1 MVVRFPDPYQVTA
14 PHTPTKRRRKRP
26 TLGPMAELLRASALS
41 GNGAYE
47 GASRAH
53 PRDQWLPALRSA
65 DADLFPDLAI
75 GRARSRD
82 IARNGLGHGNLT
94 TLVNHVIG
102 HRGLWPQSRLSPD
115 LFGGDREKARN
126 VERQIERAIKRKSC
140 RMDAEGRL
148 SRAQLHRLTYRSM
161 LESGD
166 VGWHLIPGPDGDP
179 IIEVIEADRIMTPP
193 GKGPKDGIREG
204 VERDANGAPV
214 AYWVARTHPG
224 DSYQS
229 VRDRKDNIVRV
240 HRFDEVG
247 RPRFILFM
255 ESLRPGQTRGM
266 PAFLPCADRY
276 DDRAQGVKAALYQ
289 AITSAFLGFVIEQDD
304 NTEAE
309 ELDVDEEGR
318 QFEEWDYGA
327 VKRLQPGQRLTAPN
341 ISRPGPELANFIN
354 ATNGEI
360 GASLGM
366 PVEMVSLDF
375 SKTTWHAARQGGLEL
390 SRNVRARQEHVVD
403 CGIRIVDQIF
413 VENAVLR
420 GEIEGLTP
428 DMFYSDPE
436 SFLDLRY
443 QYPVRGLVNPGEET
457 RASIEAIGAGLSTLH
472 DECAAKG
479 MDYQEN
485 LEQLRREQD
494 LKDDLA
500 LTTPQVSQQSAQP
513 QQQQPQDDQPDDGD
527 PQDEEDD
534 AQ

>member
-1 MVVRFPDPYQVTA
+1 
-14 PHTPTKRRRKRP
+14 
-26 TLGPMAELLRASALS
+26 MAELLRGTSALA

-53 PRDQWLPALRSA
+53 PRDGWQPALRSA
-65 DADLFPDLAI
+65 DADLFPDLAL

-82 IARNGLGHGNLT
+82 IARNGLGYGNLT

-102 HRGLWPQSRLSPD
+102 HRGLWPQSRLAPE
-115 LFGGDREKARN
+115 LFGGNRELARS
-126 VERQIERAIKRKSC
+126 VERQIERVIRRKSV
-140 RMDAEGRL
+140 RMDSEGRL
-148 SRAQLHRLTYRSM
+148 SRAQLHRLTFRSM

-166 VGWHLIPGPDGDP
+166 VGWHLLPGPDGDP
-179 IIEVIEADRIMTPP
+179 IIEVIEADRVMTPP
-193 GKGPKDGIREG
+193 GKRPEDRIREG
-204 VERDANGAPV
+204 VERDANGVPV

-229 VRDRKDNIVRV
+229 IKDRKENVVRV
-240 HRFDEVG
+240 PRFDELG
-247 RPRFILFM
+247 RPRFIMFM
-255 ESLRPGQTRGM
+255 ETLRPGQTRGM

-289 AITSAFLGFVIEQDD
+289 AITSAFLGFVLEQDD
-304 NTEAE
+304 NAEAE

-390 SRNVRARQEHVVD
+390 SRNVRARQEHFVD
-403 CGIRIVDQIF
+403 CGLRIVDQIF

-420 GEIEGLTP
+420 GEIKGLTP
-428 DMFYSDPE
+428 ELFYSDPE
-436 SFLDLRY
+436 AFLDLRY
-443 QYPVRGLVNPGEET
+443 QFPVRGLVNPGEET

-485 LEQLRREQD
+485 LEQLRREMD
-494 LKDDLA
+494 LKEDLGLSA
-500 LTTPQVSQQSAQP
+500 ASAPSPTAQPQQSAQP
-513 QQQQPQDDQPDDGD
+513 NGQDAGDGQQDDANQ
-527 PQDEEDD
+527 EEDD
-534 AQ
+534 SV